1 MKTTVLTP
9 SLSRQAGGI
18 FEVERRL
25 AQALHALSDLEV
37 DVVGLRDARTDDD
50 RAAWGP
56 LEPHAL
62 SVWGPDAV
70 GYAPGLVDALLNTGA
85 DLLHRHALWMYPSWA
100 GLRWAR
106 RTGNP
111 YVVSVHGMLD
121 PWALDHARWKKWVAG
136 RLFENAALQQA
147 ACLHALNEEE
157 YHAIRDYGIDR
168 PVCVVPNGIDLP
180 EDGAPSGSA
189 PWNEVFCSDASV
201 LLFLGRIHPKKGLAE
216 LVDGW
221 AQTGDVLD
229 DWRLAIVG
237 WDDGDHVPAL
247 RRRIEDRG
255 LGDRVAFL
263 GPRYGDEKEAAFRHA
278 DGFVL
283 PSHSEGLPMAVLE
296 AWAYELP
303 VLMTQACNLPVG
315 FDVNAAHKVAPAP
328 SSIAEGLRALAQDP
342 ASERRAM
349 GENGRRLVEEK
360 YTWSQVARSMRAVY
374 RWVLGEG
381 ERPDCVRVG

>member
-1 MKTTVLTP
+1 
-9 SLSRQAGGI
+9 
-18 FEVERRL
+18 
-25 AQALHALSDLEV
+25 
-37 DVVGLRDARTDDD
+37 
-50 RAAWGP
+50 
-56 LEPHAL
+56 LEPRAR

-70 GYAPGLVDALLNTGA
+70 GYAPGLVDALLDTGA

-121 PWALDHARWKKWVAG
+121 PWALDNARWKKWVAG
-136 RLFENAALQQA
+136 RLFEDAALRRS
-147 ACLHALNEEE
+147 ACLHALNDEE
-157 YHAIRDYGIDR
+157 YRSIRAYGLDG
-168 PVCVVPNGIDLP
+168 PVCVVPNGVDLP
-180 EDGAPSGSA
+180 AREDPALPPPWAETFGPEAP
-189 PWNEVFCSDASV
+189 V

-221 AQTGDVLD
+221 AAAADALG

-247 RRRIEDRG
+247 RQRIQDRG
-255 LGDRVAFL
+255 LEDRVAFL
-263 GPRYGDEKEAAFRHA
+263 GPRYGDEKDAAFRHA
-278 DGFVL
+278 GGFVL

-303 VLMTQACNLPVG
+303 VLMTRACNLSAG
-315 FDVNAAHKVAPAP
+315 FEAGAAHEIAPDP
-328 SSIAEGLRALAQDP
+328 SSIAEGLRALAQ
-342 ASERRAM
+342 ASATERRAM
-349 GENGRRLVEEK
+349 GRTGRRLVEDR
-360 YTWSQVARSMRAVY
+360 YTWPQIARSMRAVY

-381 ERPDCVRVG
+381 DRPDCVRLD